1 MAKTGVDDFLATGGT
16 VEDLI
21 KLSRP
26 FDPADFASVRM
37 SRDDRLRAD
46 VEDLWRRWRG
56 HKWRTQGDYTAR
68 SILRVLIRAAEQRG
82 KPVEGGIRIIA
93 SKRTLALEAAVSSR
107 APTRAIPRLE
117 ASGFLRRDNAGRKRD
132 QAGAFIL
139 LTEAA
144 RYCPHNGKGTGPRE
158 GRGEETSSV
167 VPYDRRGDTSARPMK
182 AEVPELRWPTIKV
195 GRELDRRGRPV
206 AVYDYIARLG
216 KKRGSI
222 VEHLVEVGGV
232 CTVAELMARF
242 AGKRTRTRDFKRRTL
257 AMLTEAPAVI
267 VVEGD
272 VVSLGGQWREALE
285 HARQIAGEIDHEIN
299 GRRVKGADTLQRE
312 KYARQREAFRRR
324 DEVEAEPVPDMRSI
338 PDLRK
343 PWPVHPERCACP
355 LCVERFGAVEG
366 EHVEGCNCADC
377 FTAHK
382 EAARENGHRG
392 RPPSGVVSLPRRQRG
407 WGSDS
412 PQRRSPPAPV
422 VEHEAEESEHPWHCG
437 CPDCY
442 PEPKYARPFGG
453 AS

>member
-1 MAKTGVDDFLATGGT
+1 MAKTGVDDFLAAGGT

-26 FDPADFASVRM
+26 FDPSDFGRVRM
-37 SRDDRLRAD
+37 SRDDRLRAG
-46 VEDLWRRWRG
+46 VEDLRRRWRG

-68 SILRVLIRAAEQRG
+68 SILRVLIRTAEQRG
-82 KPVEGGIRIIA
+82 KPVKDGIRVIA
-93 SKRTLALEAAVSSR
+93 SKRTLALEAAVSTR

-144 RYCPHNGKGTGPRE
+144 QECPHNGKGTGAE
-158 GRGEETSSV
+158 GQRGEEISSSGSS
-167 VPYDRRGDTSARPMK
+167 DRRGDTSARPMK
-182 AEVPELRWPTIKV
+182 TVVPELRWSTVLKQ
-195 GRELDRRGRPV
+195 RELDRRGRPQW
-206 AVYDYIARLG
+206 VYEYLARLG
-216 KKRGSI
+216 KKRGAI

-242 AGKRTRTRDFKRRTL
+242 AGKRTRPRDFKRRTL
-257 AMLTEAPAVI
+257 AMLGEPPAVI

-272 VVSLGGQWREALE
+272 VVSLGGKWHEALE
-285 HARQIAGEIDHEIN
+285 HARQLGGEQEAQ
-299 GRRVKGADTLQRE
+299 RLQAQ

-324 DEVEAEPVPDMRSI
+324 DEHEADRVPEMRAI

-377 FTAHK
+377 FTARK
-382 EAARENGHRG
+382 EAARQNGQRG
-392 RPPSGVVSLPRRQRG
+392 RAPSGVVSLPRRQRG
-407 WGSDS
+407 WGTEA
-412 PQRRSPPAPV
+412 PQRRSPPAAV
-422 VEHEAEESEHPWHCG
+422 AKHEPEEPEQKRKMPPKVDGVYQHGGECACWMCAEEVL
-437 CPDCY
+437 
-442 PEPKYARPFGG
+442 A
-453 AS
+453 